1 MFSIQQNR
9 TEQADTEAYFEYQRP
24 VSANLLS
31 PTFVLRRANR
41 EPGKDGTEAGQTG
54 KDGERTDQ
62 D

>member
-1 MFSIQQNR
+1 MLLLWIVGRECAGMF
-9 TEQADTEAYFEYQRP
+9 
-24 VSANLLS
+24 LS